1 MKFNQPLLV
10 SSLTVWIGLY
20 RANVSNPK
28 CAVKANTNSSSL
40 ASKIVRLHL
49 RGQEGAEDL
58 KRPFKPG
65 GPSFMAGAGPQ
76 TDKAS
81 IEAAEKANLLYRK
94 EEF

>member
-1 MKFNQPLLV
+1 MASECRYFREMAL
-10 SSLTVWIGLY
+10 
-20 RANVSNPK
+20 PK
-28 CAVKANTNSSSL
+28 GEDGETTADL
-40 ASKIVRLHL
+40 RFLQIVRLYL

-65 GPSFMAGAGPQ
+65 GPSFMAGSGPA

>member
-1 MKFNQPLLV
+1 MALKNLV
-10 SSLTVWIGLY
+10 PRSQVLSMLIASCRFSCRSSVYTY
-20 RANVSNPK
+20 EAK
-28 CAVKANTNSSSL
+28 KEQ
-40 ASKIVRLHL
+40 KIS
-49 RGQEGAEDL
+49 
-58 KRPFKPG
+58 RPFKPG